1 MSEPTRSQI
10 KKAITEGINELR
22 LEMKEYFSNI
32 EERLTIMEEELSKDI
47 TTKYGPIK
55 SKFKKGVDN
64 GND

>member
-32 EERLTIMEEELSKDI
+32 DERLTKMEEELSKDSI
-47 TTKYGPIK
+47 R
-55 SKFKKGVDN
+55 SFKF
-64 GND
+64 